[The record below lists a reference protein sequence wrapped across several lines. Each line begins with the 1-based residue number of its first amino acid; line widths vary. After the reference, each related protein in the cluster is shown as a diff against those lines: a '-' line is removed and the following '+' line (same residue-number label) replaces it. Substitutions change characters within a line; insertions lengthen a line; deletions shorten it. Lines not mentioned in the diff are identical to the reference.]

1 MVWEPQAGQCGRSKD
16 RSGAAQRGG
25 WRGQSSDGPIRCVK
39 NAGLQP
45 RRARLTWKDCCEYRQ
60 RCVWAHR
67 TQGWREAER
76 NREQRDFSG
85 RCLMPLPTSAS
96 SAPARRPSVLPWP
109 PAWPWEA
116 WAWAVLGKE
125 PAGLPGMSLALPST
139 KRFPSHLTP
148 VRHLQSRLRRG
159 LDRNHRL
166 LLKVAHSTDVLVRHV
181 GQCRGTGVKRSDC
194 WLEIQIPSLPRRD
207 LNPPL
212 TTSNHLQTITCYFNI
227 ISYIESLEK

>member
-16 RSGAAQRGG
+16 RSGAARRGG

-148 VRHLQSRLRRG
+148 VRHLQSRLRRSCFFPWCWD
-159 LDRNHRL
+159 LPENVF
-166 LLKVAHSTDVLVRHV
+166 LKSLCPEALSTVTHCLAPVYSDHSH
-181 GQCRGTGVKRSDC
+181 G
-194 WLEIQIPSLPRRD
+194 I
-207 LNPPL
+207 
-212 TTSNHLQTITCYFNI
+212 
-227 ISYIESLEK
+227 

>member
-1 MVWEPQAGQCGRSKD
+1 MCVAWAGCLCVGGGCPRAH
-16 RSGAAQRGG
+16 AAFT
-25 WRGQSSDGPIRCVK
+25 WRQWTESDP
-39 NAGLQP
+39 P
-45 RRARLTWKDCCEYRQ
+45 R
-60 RCVWAHR
+60 V
-67 TQGWREAER
+67 G
-76 NREQRDFSG
+76 
-85 RCLMPLPTSAS
+85 
-96 SAPARRPSVLPWP
+96 VLPETPSPRLLGHIWRRESPPKP
-109 PAWPWEA
+109 PAGNSRHLNVPA
-116 WAWAVLGKE
+116 SVTGRGCGQRPGLDTG
-125 PAGLPGMSLALPST
+125 AGLPGMSLALPST

-212 TTSNHLQTITCYFNI
+212 KTSNHLQKKNKISGRKEI
-227 ISYIESLEK
+227 IKI